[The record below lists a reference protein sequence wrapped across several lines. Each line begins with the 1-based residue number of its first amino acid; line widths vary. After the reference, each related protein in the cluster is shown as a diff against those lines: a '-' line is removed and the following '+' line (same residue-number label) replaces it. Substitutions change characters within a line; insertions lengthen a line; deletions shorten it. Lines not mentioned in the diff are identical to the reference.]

1 MGGMVLDDKGAERLN
16 EKLERLSRL
25 GDTETASF
33 IAKELE
39 NFYNLKLKDF
49 DPKSMDPAE
58 TKKRLEIIKK
68 IGDVNMMVG
77 RVDKGK
83 EYYHKVLSLAPGSEV
98 AAAVHRRFAW
108 ISVKDSDWRG
118 AIDGYKQALDISKKC
133 KDELGVGKA
142 TRGLGYIAWRRGDFE
157 EAFEKFNI
165 AAQIFENLKA
175 QSELGMSLIDI
186 GNIHSEKGYM
196 EKALEVY
203 RKALAALQKTNNIQ
217 DLGRVYNNIGNNMM
231 ILGQYEK
238 AVPYLNE
245 EVKLGKKHND
255 KVLVAMGQL
264 HLTDCMARLGKLDE
278 ARELGK
284 QALKGFSD
292 AGYKLGVTMSS
303 YPIGVA
309 EWFAGNHDEASKI
322 METGIADAE
331 KQGLIP
337 MVAEFSMD
345 YGKLLKEAG
354 DGLKA
359 KKQLKKALALFVK
372 MKADGY
378 VKMVEGILKEIE

>member
-1 MGGMVLDDKGAERLN
+1 MDDKGAERLN

-25 GDTETASF
+25 GDTETATF

-39 NFYNLKLKDF
+39 SFYNLKLKDF

-98 AAAVHRRFAW
+98 AAAVHRRLAW
-108 ISVKDSDWRG
+108 ICVKESDWRT
-118 AIDGYKQALDISKKC
+118 AIDGYKQALDISKRC
-133 KDELGVGKA
+133 KDEMGVGKA
-142 TRGLGYIAWRRGDFE
+142 TRGLGYIAWRRGEFE
-157 EAFEKFNI
+157 EAFEQFNT

-203 RKALAALQKTNNIQ
+203 RKALTALQKTNNIQ
-217 DLGRVYNNIGNNMM
+217 DLGRVHNNIGNNLM
-231 ILGQYEK
+231 ILGDYAK
-238 AVPYLNE
+238 AVPYFNE
-245 EVKLGKKHND
+245 EIKIGKKHND
-255 KVLVAMGQL
+255 KILVAMGQL
-264 HLTDCMARLGKLDE
+264 HLTECLARLGKLDE
-278 ARELGK
+278 AKELGK
-284 QALKGFSD
+284 QAVKGFSE
-292 AGYKLGVTMSS
+292 AGYKLGVTMANF
-303 YPIGVA
+303 PIGLT
-309 EWFAGNHDEASKI
+309 EWFSGNREEASRI
-322 METGIADAE
+322 METGIAETE
-331 KQGLIP
+331 KQGLNP
-337 MVAEFSMD
+337 MVAEFSLD
-345 YGKLLKEAG
+345 YGKILKDAGEAVRARKY
-354 DGLKA
+354 LR
-359 KKQLKKALALFVK
+359 KALALFTK

-378 VKMVEGILKEIE
+378 VKMVEGLLKDLE